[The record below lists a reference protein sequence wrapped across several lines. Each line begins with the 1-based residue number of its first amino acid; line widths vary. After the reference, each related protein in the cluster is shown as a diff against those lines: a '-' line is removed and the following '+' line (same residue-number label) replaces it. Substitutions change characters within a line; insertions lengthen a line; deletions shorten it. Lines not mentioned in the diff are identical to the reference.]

1 MVSPELSTELSNK
14 YKDAIRTAK
23 EIQKGR
29 KDWWKLL
36 RWGLSLRFGDDSLS
50 MMPEI
55 QKIHDSKHL
64 KAIKDAI
71 RTAKDVSELK
81 SIIEIQTA
89 DHCVPGQ
96 D

>member
-14 YKDAIRTAK
+14 YKDAI
-23 EIQKGR
+23 R